1 MHIVRA
7 FYSGVVLVGLGGFGL
22 AVLPGCGDDGPP
34 SGGTVKVDPAEAKER
49 ERKIEDMYKA
59 KPAKGP
65 GGESSPVDA
74 AKKK

>member
-7 FYSGVVLVGLGGFGL
+7 LFSGIVLVGLGSCGL
-22 AVLPGCGDDGPP
+22 AVLPGCGDDSPP
-34 SGGTVKVDPAEAKER
+34 SGGTVKVDPAESKER

-65 GGESSPVDA
+65 GGQTSPAD